1 MIKSILYLL
10 ITILIIVIIVIKVRH
25 HFKKIEKFAYGNYG
39 IQCYYDKPFRIS
51 DNSILGQQSGDYHY
65 LRFIYNGSGD
75 ERIYTLNLYADVLC
89 DILIVGGG
97 ASGASA
103 HGGIVGGSPN
113 RGGGGGGGGVVYIIN
128 RILNA
133 GTYKIN
139 VGRGG
144 LPSSKDGKDS
154 NIKNSDNSQVI
165 IDGIELIGKGGG
177 KPRGNLGGAGG
188 GRDGGFQGLTFWD
201 GEGYD
206 YGGYNRS
213 GGNGGGAGSSSGI
226 GRDVNITNQIV
237 HYGAGGKL
245 GSGVGMVG
253 NDGKAN
259 TGEGG
264 GGAVGD
270 LSTTQRYNG
279 GYGGSGIVIIRF
291 IMKENGV
298 IYSCGL
304 NDLGQLGLDSTESQ
318 KKTPTLIE
326 TYYNSSGEIINY
338 SDIIIT
344 KISLGYKHSLFLTS
358 EGRVYSCGWNKKGQ
372 LGFNS
377 GDMDA
382 GQDLNDGRYWD
393 SQNYPYHTRPVL
405 IETYYNSDLQPITY
419 TNIKIT
425 KISTGF
431 EHSLFLTSEG
441 YVYSCGLNDLGQ
453 LGLDST
459 DTKKNIP
466 TLIEKYYNS
475 SGEFINYSDIIIT
488 KISLGYKHSL
498 FLTSEGRVYSCGYN
512 WNGQLGLGTNG
523 WDNVNSV
530 NKPTLIET
538 YYDSDSEAINYD
550 KIIITEISCGGD
562 HSLFLTS
569 EGYVY
574 GCGYN
579 WSGQLGLGNQFERKN
594 PTLIHKY
601 YDNTESVNY
610 NMIRIT
616 EISSGLEHS
625 LFLTSEDCV
634 YSCGSNWNG
643 QLGLGTGGE
652 GTKET
657 RPTLIETYYDSD
669 SEAINYDK
677 IIITKISSGGMHS
690 LFLTSEGRAY
700 SCGDNLNGQLG
711 LGTNGEGND
720 KSSPT
725 LIETYY
731 YNSGKSR
738 NYSNIRITEITANY
752 YHSLFLYNY
761 KN

>member
-51 DNSILGQQSGDYHY
+51 DNSIFGQQSGDYHY

-237 HYGAGGKL
+237 HYGAGGKQ
-245 GSGVGMVG
+245 GSGVGVAG
-253 NDGKAN
+253 NNGDAN

-304 NDLGQLGLDSTESQ
+304 NDLGQLGLDST
-318 KKTPTLIE
+318 
-326 TYYNSSGEIINY
+326 
-338 SDIIIT
+338 
-344 KISLGYKHSLFLTS
+344 
-358 EGRVYSCGWNKKGQ
+358 
-372 LGFNS
+372 
-377 GDMDA
+377 
-382 GQDLNDGRYWD
+382 
-393 SQNYPYHTRPVL
+393 
-405 IETYYNSDLQPITY
+405 
-419 TNIKIT
+419 
-425 KISTGF
+425 
-431 EHSLFLTSEG
+431 
-441 YVYSCGLNDLGQ
+441 
-453 LGLDST
+453 

-475 SGEFINYSDIIIT
+475 SGVIINYSDIIIT

-512 WNGQLGLGTNG
+512 WN
-523 WDNVNSV
+523 
-530 NKPTLIET
+530 
-538 YYDSDSEAINYD
+538 
-550 KIIITEISCGGD
+550 
-562 HSLFLTS
+562 
-569 EGYVY
+569 
-574 GCGYN
+574 
-579 WSGQLGLGNQFERKN
+579 GQLGLGNQFERKN